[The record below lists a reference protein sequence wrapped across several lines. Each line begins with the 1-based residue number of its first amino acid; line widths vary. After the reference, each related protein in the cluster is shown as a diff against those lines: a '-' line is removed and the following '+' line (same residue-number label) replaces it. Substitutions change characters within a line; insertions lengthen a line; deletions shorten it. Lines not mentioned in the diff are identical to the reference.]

1 MQCKEILKFVD
12 VFIYIQVEDYTGTYN
27 ITLVPCLLPV
37 NKPYSLDTPCDPQPP
52 VSFSLPVYFQQIS
65 DPVPTEYTLNTDLTL
80 TRKRDQWLS
89 KETRKFRPNLGT
101 AFAPGKLFILKFEV
115 NVDIYLRIF

>member
-1 MQCKEILKFVD
+1 MFFFYK
-12 VFIYIQVEDYTGTYN
+12 QVEDYTGTYN

-52 VSFSLPVYFQQIS
+52 VSFSLPVQFQQIS

-89 KETRKFRPNLGT
+89 KETRKFRPNLGA
-101 AFAPGKLFILKFEV
+101 AFAPGKLFTPKFEV